1 MTPCG
6 ETSPEALLAVR
17 GYATPSAIA
26 SESNN
31 TLLEGGTVSARAP
44 RRLNVMYFR
53 AAYNLPITLGLEHG
67 VFARHGLD
75 LEITYTRGSRMSGA
89 SLVSGAQDLGALALD
104 DVVYAVEKCNA
115 DLFAFM
121 GYNSGTIQLMARPG
135 IQSARDLAGRT
146 LGVDDPDSGFA
157 FVAHKILQGMG
168 LRREEYE
175 TVPSGGHHHRAQALK
190 EGKIDAAVI
199 APPFSVELTT
209 LGFITLGCPLDHLP
223 RYQGSVGVTTRR
235 WAATNSDT
243 LVTYIRAYRESL
255 QWTLDPANRAV
266 AIAHL
271 ANDFALPRAIAARTY
286 AALADRRE
294 GLYRDADIDV
304 PGIQTVLDLRVEN
317 GLLKAPTPSP
327 SKYYDTSYLRRS

>member
-1 MTPCG
+1 M
-6 ETSPEALLAVR
+6 
-17 GYATPSAIA
+17 
-26 SESNN
+26 
-31 TLLEGGTVSARAP
+31 SARAL

-89 SLVSGAQDLGALALD
+89 ALVSGAQDLGALALD
-104 DVVYAVEKCNA
+104 DVVYAVEKRHA

-121 GYNSGTIQLMARPG
+121 GYNSGTMQLMARPG
-135 IQSARDLAGRT
+135 IQSAHDLAGKT

-168 LRREEYE
+168 LRRDAYE
-175 TVPSGGHHHRAQALK
+175 TVPSGGHHHHAQALK
-190 EGKIDAAVI
+190 EGKIDAALI
-199 APPFSVELTT
+199 TPPFSVELTT
-209 LGFITLGCPLDHLP
+209 LGFITLERTLDYLP

-235 WAATNSDT
+235 WAATHSDT
-243 LVTYIRAYRESL
+243 LVTYIRAYRKSL
-255 QWTLDPANRAV
+255 QWTFAPANRAV

-286 AALADRRE
+286 ATLADRRE
-294 GLYRDADIDV
+294 GLYRDADLDV
-304 PGIQTVLDLRVEN
+304 PGIQTVLDLREEN
-317 GLLKAPTPSP
+317 GLLQAPTPP
-327 SKYYDTSYLRRS
+327 PAKYYDTRYLRRS

>member
-1 MTPCG
+1 M
-6 ETSPEALLAVR
+6 
-17 GYATPSAIA
+17 
-26 SESNN
+26 
-31 TLLEGGTVSARAP
+31 SARAP
-44 RRLNVMYFR
+44 RRLKVIYFR

-75 LEITYTRGSRMSGA
+75 LEITYTLGSRMSCA
-89 SLVSGAQDLGALALD
+89 SLLSGAQDLGALALD
-104 DVVYAVEKCNA
+104 DVVYAVEKRNA

-135 IQSARDLAGRT
+135 IQSARDLVGRT

-168 LRREEYE
+168 LRRDEYE
-175 TVPSGGHHHRAQALK
+175 TVPSGGHHHRATALK

-209 LGFITLGCPLDHLP
+209 LGFITLGRTLDHLP

-235 WAATNSDT
+235 WATTNSDT
-243 LVTYIRAYRESL
+243 LVAYIRAYRESL
-255 QWTLDPANRAV
+255 QWTLDLANRAV

-271 ANDFALPRAIAARTY
+271 AKDFALPRAIAARTY

-317 GLLKAPTPSP
+317 GLLQAPTPSP
-327 SKYYDTSYLRRS
+327 AKYYDTRYLRRS